1 MMWLIFGILAM
12 IFAILNIFNFKKK
25 SDIFRFLSLSFTS
38 LTVCA
43 FYADGASRVII
54 EDWAGLMDTMPT
66 ISKALWVCVALSI
79 IINSISLIKSH
90 RKKLQNKKAA

>member
-1 MMWLIFGILAM
+1 MWLILGAGAVITAL
-12 IFAILNIFNFKKK
+12 LNIMNYK
-25 SDIFRFLSLSFTS
+25 SLSDFFRFLSLAFTS

-43 FYADGASRVII
+43 FYADGAGRVLR

-79 IINSISLIKSH
+79 LINSISLIKSH
-90 RKKLQNKKAA
+90 RKKSQNKKAA

>member
-1 MMWLIFGILAM
+1 MWLIFGAG
-12 IFAILNIFNFKKK
+12 AIITALLNIMNYKNRA
-25 SDIFRFLSLSFTS
+25 DIFRFLSLSLTS

-43 FYADGASRVII
+43 FYADGAGRVIR
-54 EDWAGLMDTMPT
+54 EDWAGLMDTMPI

-79 IINSISLIKSH
+79 FINSISLIKSH